1 LKRNCAS
8 TRKKKSSLKEGV
20 VSLSRSHNVAATRR
34 AGAICFAVAFGA
46 FWLGLGSQVKA
57 DTTIADTPPAS
68 SSQPADQWETN
79 ITPYIWAPTIHGE
92 LNFTVP
98 TGPQGTGPAAGF
110 TVTPSKYVPHLGS
123 AFMFTAETHNRTWG
137 VATDLIYLNLGVST
151 AGVTTISGP
160 GGRVMI
166 PINPNADVRF
176 ASTVWTLAGT
186 YNLGRCA
193 HGNVDALLGGRYIY
207 APVRV
212 DWNFSGPLGIL
223 GQSGSHYESASIWDA
238 IIGVKGKYQLGS
250 DGHWF
255 IPYYADVGTGD
266 APLTWQGIGGIGYAT
281 KHTAITLVYRNLFY
295 DQGSTHLIHNLNLG
309 GPALGYTFKL

>member
-1 LKRNCAS
+1 M
-8 TRKKKSSLKEGV
+8 KEGV
-20 VSLSRSHNVAATRR
+20 VSLARFYNVAATRR
-34 AGAICFAVAFGA
+34 ASALWCAFIIGAFGLTLA
-46 FWLGLGSQVKA
+46 TQVRA
-57 DTTIADTPPAS
+57 DTTAA
-68 SSQPADQWETN
+68 ADQWESS

-110 TVTPSKYVPHLGS
+110 TVMPSQFVPKLDS

-137 VATDLIYLNLGVST
+137 VATDLIYLNLGIDN

-166 PINPNADVRF
+166 PINTNAQVRF
-176 ASTVWTLAGT
+176 ANTVWTLAGT
-186 YNLGRCA
+186 YNLGRSA
-193 HGNVDALLGGRYIY
+193 HSNIEGLAGGRYIY
-207 APVRV
+207 APISVS
-212 DWNFSGPLGIL
+212 WNFSGPLGIL
-223 GQSGSHYESASIWDA
+223 SQSGSHFESASIWDA
-238 IIGVKGKYQLGS
+238 IIGVKGKYALGS

-266 APLTWQGIGGIGYAT
+266 APLTWQGVGGIGYGT
-281 KHTAITLVYRNLFY
+281 KHTAITLVYRNLYY
-295 DQGSTHLIHNLNLG
+295 DQGGSKLIHNLNLG